1 MDKKIRVIRKT
12 NLLLFFIINLFSTQC
27 ALASNNLRSAL
38 GMNTNEALEGNAS
51 IPFVDLFRLAM
62 PFEEA
67 RPWITKGRIVYD
79 KHGWPKQLNGG
90 IAGTRFIANLPANT
104 IPSGTYTVLYDGEG
118 KIQYNV
124 DAKLIKSLPGKDL
137 IAIKPGK
144 NRLISASLLI
154 KKSNPRNYLR
164 NIRILPPGGICMGNA
179 FLRVMHKKQ
188 CHGRAFLSFEKYH
201 KQIIFNPDYLAFM
214 KDFKVIR
221 FMNMS
226 GITRNNLTH
235 WHQRPKLS
243 DATWGG
249 KEGTRG
255 VPLEIMVEL
264 ANQLNVDP
272 WFNLPHKADNGFI
285 QRYATYVKQNLRSNL
300 KAYVEYTNEAWNGIF
315 LQSAYMKQM
324 GVRQRLDKNPIIAGH
339 KYYAKQSVHIF
350 RMWEQAFGGTQRLIR
365 VMGSLTTDQRMS
377 KRMLSYHNAY
387 QFTDALTIGA
397 YLQIPQEQIHRV
409 RSVAQIFQLL
419 KSSKNRYSLPNT
431 LKFIRKQADIAKQ
444 FGVDLI
450 AYEGGQHL
458 VAYKTR
464 SLRDGPNPYLIRANK
479 HPEMATL
486 YYQLLQGWK
495 KSGGT
500 LFVAFSA
507 PRQYTWHGS
516 WGIKEHI
523 RQATHETP
531 KYRALLSFNKNVPCW
546 WKGCTS
552 HTIIRHKKPSY
563 AAVATLVKTNQ
574 PPTPATQ
581 MQIPKAKIAHARKS
595 SPTARISWQRSPK
608 NSLRNVIMGKVN
620 GSKDLAGMWS
630 AHWDDRYLH
639 VRVTIN
645 DDRHIRDSQQLWG
658 DDSIEIYIDADASK
672 NTSYDKKNDF
682 HLIYRLHDQ
691 KISLGKFSP
700 RHGINHIR
708 QKMLKTK
715 TGYSLET
722 SIPWATL
729 KTKPVAGRRIGFD
742 IQVND
747 DDTGHERDG
756 KMAWNARSDHSWTNP
771 RLFGELVLI
780 N

>member
-1 MDKKIRVIRKT
+1 MDKKKRIIRNI
-12 NLLLFFIINLFSTQC
+12 NLLLFFIINLFSTQY
-27 ALASNNLRSAL
+27 AFASSTNLRSAL

-79 KHGWPKQLNGG
+79 RHGWPRQLNGG
-90 IAGTRFIANLPANT
+90 VAGTRFISNLPANT

-124 DAKLIKSLPGKDL
+124 DAKLIKHTPGKDL
-137 IAIKPGK
+137 ITIKPGK
-144 NRLISASLLI
+144 NKLISASLLI

-179 FLRVMHKKQ
+179 FRRIMHAKQ
-188 CHGRAFLSFEKYH
+188 CRGRAFLSFEKYY

-226 GITRNNLTH
+226 GITRNKLTH

-249 KEGTRG
+249 KEGVRG

-285 QRYATYVKQNLRSNL
+285 QHYANYVKQHLRSNL
-300 KAYVEYTNEAWNGIF
+300 KVYVEYTNEAWNGIF
-315 LQSAYMKQM
+315 LQTAYMKKM
-324 GVRQRLDKNPIIAGH
+324 GMRQRLDKNPVFAGQ

-350 RMWEQAFGGTQRLIR
+350 RMWERAFGGTQRLIR
-365 VMGSLTTDQRMS
+365 VMGSLTTNHNMS
-377 KRMLSYHNAY
+377 KRILSYHNAY
-387 QFTDALTIGA
+387 KFTDVLTIGA
-397 YLQIPQEQIHRV
+397 YLQIPQDKIHGV
-409 RSVAQIFQLL
+409 RSVSQIFQLL
-419 KSSKNRYSLPNT
+419 KSPKNRYSLPNT
-431 LKFIRKQADIAKQ
+431 LNFIRKQATIAKQ

-458 VAYKTR
+458 VDYKTH

-495 KSGGT
+495 KAGGT

-523 RQATHETP
+523 RQASRETP
-531 KYRALLSFNKNVPCW
+531 KYRALLAFNKNVPCW

-552 HTIIRHKKPSY
+552 RSIIRHKKP
-563 AAVATLVKTNQ
+563 ATAPKTVLATNKN
-574 PPTPATQ
+574 PANVH
-581 MQIPKAKIAHARKS
+581 IPKARTTHARKS
-595 SPTARISWQRSPK
+595 SPTARVSWQRSPK
-608 NSLRNVIMGKVN
+608 NSLRNVITGKIN

-645 DDRHIRDSQQLWG
+645 DDRHIRDSQQSWS
-658 DDSIEIYIDADASK
+658 DDSVEIYIDADGSK
-672 NTSYDKKNDF
+672 NSQYDHKNDF
-682 HLIYRLHDQ
+682 HLIYRLNDRQ
-691 KISLGKFSP
+691 ISLGKSTP
-700 RHGINHIR
+700 RHGINQIR

-715 TGYSLET
+715 TGYNLET

-729 KTKPVAGRRIGFD
+729 NIRPTTGKRLGFD
-742 IQVND
+742 VHIND
-747 DDTGHERDG
+747 DDTGQERDG
-756 KMAWNARSDHSWTNP
+756 KMAWNAKSDQSWRNP